1 VFVMTSPNW
10 KGIPSKH
17 AMYFPEK
24 GGRKFGQKIW
34 ENGFRWNISDLM
46 EFLFPTSRMPR
57 HHEVAVEYLKFLL
70 EIGDNTE
77 EGKREF
83 CEKTG
88 YSLNTLRKQII
99 PKLYRFGLISRTR
112 QFPKTTAWNIKS
124 KRKSYE
130 QESLYFSTML
140 RKMASEWEVI
150 VKTSRSKRQILEN
163 MAENR
168 LKEIQRQERI
178 EWEKYVQGQS

>member
-1 VFVMTSPNW
+1 MTSPNW

-17 AMYFPEK
+17 AMHFPEK

-34 ENGFRWNISDLM
+34 ENEFRWNISDLM
-46 EFLFPTSRMPR
+46 EFLFPTSRMPI

-70 EIGDNTE
+70 ENGDNTE

-83 CEKTG
+83 CEKTS

-130 QESLYFSTML
+130 QESLRFSGML
-140 RKMASEWEVI
+140 KKMAEEWESMVS
-150 VKTSRSKRQILEN
+150 TARLRRQT
-163 MAENR
+163 
-168 LKEIQRQERI
+168 EIQKEKDNQREIEKQERL
-178 EWEKYVQGQS
+178 EWEKYKRESGLC